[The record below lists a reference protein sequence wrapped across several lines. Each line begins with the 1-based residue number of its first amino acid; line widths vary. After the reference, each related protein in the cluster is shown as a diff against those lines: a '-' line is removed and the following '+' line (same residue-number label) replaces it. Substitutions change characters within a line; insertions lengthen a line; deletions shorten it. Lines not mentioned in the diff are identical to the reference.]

1 MKILCQ
7 TDDWIAVD
15 KPSGVSTH
23 GAWEGDLG
31 VAEWLELH
39 MNLQTHVISRLD
51 KETSGVIIFARHA
64 QASAQAA
71 KIHAETSSSKTYEL
85 IVAAP
90 ANHHPPR
97 DWECNDPVAG
107 KAASTRFRSLGAV
120 GAVEGK
126 KGRRSL
132 SLFHLQAEIRAGK
145 KHQIRRHAA
154 WSGFPILG
162 DVLYGGQT
170 FPRLCLH
177 CVSVDWPDLPETI
190 SSPLH
195 PSMAA
200 LSSEMP
206 FATCA
211 TLAAADRR
219 WGALDAIT
227 DAMRLLHRG
236 EGQGDYAID
245 RFGECL
251 CVWLYK
257 SADEAAC
264 RSEAA
269 ILARAFRVQSGV
281 LKRLFRDPHH
291 KGALCETTPLFGNP
305 PETVT
310 VREHELKFIVNLK
323 GNEQTGFFLDQRDN
337 RRRVSQ
343 MVQRKRVAN
352 LFAYTCSFTAAAAR
366 MGPEVI
372 FSIDISRSALR
383 EGIRNL
389 QENGLKNPEMCKF
402 VEEDCRSWLE
412 RQRRKEPLQPFGIV
426 ICDPP
431 TFGKTAGPGKAK
443 TASSG
448 KGKAFRIADEWRSLA
463 SNISDLLASDGQAL
477 FCCNNRQLT
486 TDFLEKGL
494 RQAFSE
500 VIRHRPPLDFPEE
513 VDPLHNRM
521 FWCQNRGSQPPKV

>member
-7 TDDWIAVD
+7 TDDWIAID
-15 KPSGVSTH
+15 KPTGVSTH

-39 MNLQTHVISRLD
+39 MDLRTHVVSRLD
-51 KETSGVIIFARHA
+51 KETSGVLVFARHA
-64 QASAQAA
+64 RASAEAE
-71 KIHAETSSSKTYEL
+71 KIHSGTSSSKTYEL

-90 ANHHPPR
+90 ANRHPPG
-97 DWECNDPVAG
+97 DWECRDPIDG
-107 KAASTRFRSLGAV
+107 KAACTRFRVLGAV
-120 GAVEGK
+120 GAAGAANGETGK
-126 KGRRSL
+126 GHL
-132 SLFHLQAEIRAGK
+132 TLIHLQAEIHAGK

-162 DVLYGGQT
+162 DVLYGGQA

-177 CVSVDWPDLPETI
+177 CVAVNWPGLEQRVT
-190 SSPLH
+190 SALH

-200 LSSEMP
+200 LASGMP
-206 FATCA
+206 VATSA

-219 WGALDAIT
+219 WGALDTIT

-251 CVWLYK
+251 CVWLYQ

-264 RSEAA
+264 RAEAA
-269 ILARAFRVQSGV
+269 VLARAFGLQSGV
-281 LKRLFRDPHH
+281 LKKLHRDPHH
-291 KGALCETTPLFGNP
+291 KGALCETATLFGNP
-305 PETVT
+305 PDEAN
-310 VREHELKFIVNLK
+310 VREHGLKFIVDLK

-343 MVQRKRVAN
+343 MAKQKRMAN

-366 MGPEVI
+366 SGPEVI
-372 FSIDISRSALR
+372 FSVDISRSALK

-389 QENGLKNPEMCKF
+389 QENDLENPGVCKF

-412 RQRRKEPLQPFGIV
+412 RQLRKEPRQPFGIV

-431 TFGKTAGPGKAK
+431 TFGKTARPGKSK
-443 TASSG
+443 KVASR
-448 KGKAFRIADEWRSLA
+448 KGKAFRIADEWNTLA
-463 SNISDLLASDGQAL
+463 MEISALLTADGRAL

-486 TDFLEKGL
+486 TDFLEEGL
-494 RQAFSE
+494 KLAFRQ
-500 VIRHRPPLDFPEE
+500 VIRQRPPLDFPEE

-521 FWCQNRGSQPPKV
+521 FWCQNM